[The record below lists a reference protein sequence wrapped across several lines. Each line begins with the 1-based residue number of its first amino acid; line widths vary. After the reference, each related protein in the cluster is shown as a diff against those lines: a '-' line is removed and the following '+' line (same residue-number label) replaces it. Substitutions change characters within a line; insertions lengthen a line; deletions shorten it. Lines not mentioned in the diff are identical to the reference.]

1 MSEEKKEI
9 GTIEQAVADIRAGKR
24 VFVARGKNFPARG
37 QLENNAGAVVYG
49 RRTIYSLIPYDD
61 FNFVL
66 FFRKKAV

>member
-37 QLENNAGAVVYG
+37 QLENNAGAVVY
-49 RRTIYSLIPYDD
+49 RR
-61 FNFVL
+61 
-66 FFRKKAV
+66 